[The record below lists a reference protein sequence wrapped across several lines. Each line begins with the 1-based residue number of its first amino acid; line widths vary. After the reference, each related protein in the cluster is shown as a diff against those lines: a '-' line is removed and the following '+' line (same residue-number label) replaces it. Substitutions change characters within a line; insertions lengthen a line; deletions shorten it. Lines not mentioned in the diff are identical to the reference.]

1 MAQQNGQSGPLSPER
16 EVIQES
22 DMHGIVALLQL
33 SAGKREKSRKRR
45 DSIGSPTQLGSPVKR
60 SRGFSPGAASLSP
73 SSRAMHMPTM
83 HPMPCMSPPQVG
95 LQSIQGLQVPGV
107 ASISSM
113 VHLHELPDWARREQV
128 RMDRATAPLQNGAV
142 EMGFSGPGQVQKSQ
156 LRVMSKRALQREA
169 RRHALD
175 RKNISDGLKSDTA
188 ARAISRDGLEGT
200 AAVAPEVDGGQVNE
214 RWDKTGRE
222 TGSANEEAMGRTGPV
237 EPMEQTGTAGPS
249 PGIKP
254 RPHMDLRTD
263 DKHGSL
269 LAFIGREFLYSDQDK
284 AWYGEGRAWM
294 DGLLQDM
301 GFDTT
306 GDVMLTKA
314 EWAALQSS
322 MKGSGDLRRL
332 SSRFMKD
339 SRAELRLYRERTG
352 AGHAYTVGQ
361 AVTAMHPETL
371 EIQDGIVLSRSGK
384 DLYNVQ
390 FNRVDL
396 GVHLIPASGLRKASQ
411 MSTGAQPP
419 FVGQPG
425 PSLQQLPGMYPPGM
439 QSSPISMQNQHGM
452 VGVPLSH
459 MLAAFMQNTR
469 TPETSPEKAPLYGM
483 PGHQYQMPRK
493 SPSQLLEDAYQLK
506 LEEDAKAALESVFEG
521 EALKGMGAAQKRRF
535 VLSEMNK
542 ALRSACSQENRDVV
556 DRNVSYMYADCADE
570 IDSIKDGQG
579 MLGGA
584 IGPLLDFGL
593 ATEFQAGWRGHQR
606 IRQELEYHIK
616 ELMAMLMMLER
627 MPGMFE
633 IFLRG
638 LDLLA

>member
-1 MAQQNGQSGPLSPER
+1 
-16 EVIQES
+16 
-22 DMHGIVALLQL
+22 
-33 SAGKREKSRKRR
+33 
-45 DSIGSPTQLGSPVKR
+45 
-60 SRGFSPGAASLSP
+60 
-73 SSRAMHMPTM
+73 MP
-83 HPMPCMSPPQVG
+83 
-95 LQSIQGLQVPGV
+95 
-107 ASISSM
+107 
-113 VHLHELPDWARREQV
+113 
-128 RMDRATAPLQNGAV
+128 
-142 EMGFSGPGQVQKSQ
+142 
-156 LRVMSKRALQREA
+156 
-169 RRHALD
+169 
-175 RKNISDGLKSDTA
+175 
-188 ARAISRDGLEGT
+188 
-200 AAVAPEVDGGQVNE
+200 
-214 RWDKTGRE
+214 
-222 TGSANEEAMGRTGPV
+222 
-237 EPMEQTGTAGPS
+237 
-249 PGIKP
+249 
-254 RPHMDLRTD
+254 
-263 DKHGSL
+263 
-269 LAFIGREFLYSDQDK
+269 
-284 AWYGEGRAWM
+284 
-294 DGLLQDM
+294 
-301 GFDTT
+301 
-306 GDVMLTKA
+306 
-314 EWAALQSS
+314 
-322 MKGSGDLRRL
+322 
-332 SSRFMKD
+332 
-339 SRAELRLYRERTG
+339 
-352 AGHAYTVGQ
+352 
-361 AVTAMHPETL
+361 
-371 EIQDGIVLSRSGK
+371 
-384 DLYNVQ
+384 
-390 FNRVDL
+390 
-396 GVHLIPASGLRKASQ
+396 
-411 MSTGAQPP
+411 
-419 FVGQPG
+419 
-425 PSLQQLPGMYPPGM
+425 
-439 QSSPISMQNQHGM
+439 NQHGM